1 MPAVSKDKKI
11 LEIKKLN
18 SGYGRSQVLFDVSM
32 TVPEKG
38 GVAIFGRNGVGK
50 TTLLKS
56 IIADEIT
63 QTGGSIEIDGED
75 ISTHN
80 HESRIAKGIG
90 YVPQDLSIFS
100 TLTVK
105 ENLILGTPSKKPKSD
120 ISYAL
125 DMFPKLKDRINQ
137 KAGTLSGGERKMLTI
152 GRALLG
158 QPRLLLL
165 DEPSEGV
172 WVGVVS
178 EIGDRLCDLARQ
190 MTIVIVEQNIDLG
203 LRVTNKACVMH
214 RGEIVLSGSAK
225 EIQKDNRLKQYLAP

>member
-1 MPAVSKDKKI
+1 M
-11 LEIKKLN
+11 
-18 SGYGRSQVLFDVSM
+18 
-32 TVPEKG
+32 
-38 GVAIFGRNGVGK
+38 
-50 TTLLKS
+50 
-56 IIADEIT
+56 
-63 QTGGSIEIDGED
+63 
-75 ISTHN
+75 
-80 HESRIAKGIG
+80 
-90 YVPQDLSIFS
+90 
-100 TLTVK
+100 
-105 ENLILGTPSKKPKSD
+105 GTPSKKPKSD

-225 EIQKDNRLKQYLAP
+225 EIQKDNRLKK

>member
-1 MPAVSKDKKI
+1 MSKDKKI

-32 TVPEKG
+32 TVPEKS

-56 IIADEIT
+56 IIGDEIT

-80 HESRIAKGIG
+80 HERRVAKGIG

-190 MTIVIVEQNIDLG
+190 MTIVIVEQNINLG
-203 LRVTNKACVMH
+203 LRVANKTCVML